1 MSAIF
6 GETLTFS
13 QENGPDVKLVVF
25 GDEFYARYET
35 IDGYTVVYDID
46 LKQYCYAILL
56 DGRFASSGVQITKS
70 PPTGIQR
77 HLKEYEGVRNEK
89 FERRYAN
96 IRPPERAETLMR
108 TLGLNEGLLEGR
120 RVSSGPVRG
129 LTILVEFADMS
140 TNVTASDVD
149 DLLNGEN
156 YNKHGN
162 YCSVNKYFHLM
173 SNGKLNYSNSVVGP
187 IRLSKNRIYYT
198 TDENKT
204 RLLIRE
210 ALDIVV
216 NDMGID
222 LSEFDSRSEGI
233 VDALN
238 IMYAGRTVYEG
249 GLWPHNS
256 VINLNYAG
264 IRTHFYMIT
273 SLGRYPVDLSIGT
286 FCHEN
291 GHQLCRFADLY
302 DYGTRDGDFEKSAG
316 FGVYCLMG
324 CGNHLN
330 RGRTPSPV
338 CSYLRYLV
346 NWIDNEI
353 LLNNPTEY
361 QARHGDYGT
370 LMKYETNKL
379 NEFFIVEN
387 RSQFELDS
395 HLPDSGLAVYHCDIL
410 GSNEWQGGTR
420 DKHYQCGLLQADG
433 HFDLENNRNYGDA
446 GDLFERFE
454 GLALSHDTKPH
465 SRIWDGSDSSLR
477 ISDISAPGEIIR
489 FSTGEWSPPLVAMGE
504 VTADLPIPDSEPE
517 GVSSEITI
525 SQIGR
530 AKSIKVSIDIIHT
543 FIGELQVELEAP
555 SGKKAMLHDKTGG
568 YTDNIKE
575 TYFSDSVQ
583 TLADL
588 GGESING
595 NWTLHIKDLA
605 LYDTGRLNWWKIEIK
620 YESEEQVIHEEVTPN
635 LSIPDMNTL
644 GISSF
649 IHIIQ
654 EGFVKDIK
662 VNVEISHTFIG
673 DLLVDLVAPSGQSVT
688 LHNRTGN
695 SKNDLRMTY
704 DKLTVPALEAF
715 KSEQI
720 KGDWSLRVRDLA
732 KFDEGK
738 LEKWSLWLM
747 Y

>member
-1 MSAIF
+1 
-6 GETLTFS
+6 
-13 QENGPDVKLVVF
+13 
-25 GDEFYARYET
+25 
-35 IDGYTVVYDID
+35 
-46 LKQYCYAILL
+46 
-56 DGRFASSGVQITKS
+56 
-70 PPTGIQR
+70 
-77 HLKEYEGVRNEK
+77 
-89 FERRYAN
+89 
-96 IRPPERAETLMR
+96 
-108 TLGLNEGLLEGR
+108 
-120 RVSSGPVRG
+120 
-129 LTILVEFADMS
+129 
-140 TNVTASDVD
+140 
-149 DLLNGEN
+149 
-156 YNKHGN
+156 
-162 YCSVNKYFHLM
+162 
-173 SNGKLNYSNSVVGP
+173 
-187 IRLSKNRIYYT
+187 
-198 TDENKT
+198 
-204 RLLIRE
+204 
-210 ALDIVV
+210 
-216 NDMGID
+216 
-222 LSEFDSRSEGI
+222 
-233 VDALN
+233 
-238 IMYAGRTVYEG
+238 
-249 GLWPHNS
+249 
-256 VINLNYAG
+256 
-264 IRTHFYMIT
+264 
-273 SLGRYPVDLSIGT
+273 
-286 FCHEN
+286 
-291 GHQLCRFADLY
+291 
-302 DYGTRDGDFEKSAG
+302 
-316 FGVYCLMG
+316 
-324 CGNHLN
+324 
-330 RGRTPSPV
+330 
-338 CSYLRYLV
+338 
-346 NWIDNEI
+346 
-353 LLNNPTEY
+353 
-361 QARHGDYGT
+361 
-370 LMKYETNKL
+370 
-379 NEFFIVEN
+379 
-387 RSQFELDS
+387 
-395 HLPDSGLAVYHCDIL
+395 
-410 GSNEWQGGTR
+410 
-420 DKHYQCGLLQADG
+420 
-433 HFDLENNRNYGDA
+433 
-446 GDLFERFE
+446 
-454 GLALSHDTKPH
+454 
-465 SRIWDGSDSSLR
+465 
-477 ISDISAPGEIIR
+477 
-489 FSTGEWSPPLVAMGE
+489 MGE

-543 FIGELQVELEAP
+543 FIGELQVKLEAP

>member
-6 GETLTFS
+6 GETLIFG

-46 LKQYCYAILL
+46 LGQYCYAILL
-56 DGRFASSGVQITKS
+56 DGRFASSGVPITKS
-70 PPTGIQR
+70 PLTGIQR
-77 HLKEYEGVRNEK
+77 HLKEFRNVRNEK
-89 FERRYAN
+89 FERRHAN
-96 IRPPERAETLMR
+96 IRPPESAETLMR
-108 TLGLNEGLLEGR
+108 ARGLNEGLLEGR
-120 RVSSGPVRG
+120 RVSSDNVRG
-129 LTILVEFADMS
+129 LTILVEFADVS
-140 TNVTASDVD
+140 TNVTANDVD
-149 DLLNGEN
+149 ELLNGEN

-162 YCSVNKYFHLM
+162 YCSVHEYFRLM
-173 SNGKLNYSNSVVGP
+173 SNGKLDYSNSVVGP
-187 IRLSKNRIYYT
+187 IKLSKKLTYYT
-198 TDENKT
+198 TSNTKT
-204 RLLIRE
+204 KLLIQE

-222 LSEFDSRSEGI
+222 LSEFDSRNEGI

-256 VINLNYAG
+256 TIYLNYAG
-264 IRTHFYMIT
+264 IRTHFYIIT

-286 FCHEN
+286 FCHES
-291 GHQLCRFADLY
+291 GHQLCRFPDLY
-302 DYGTRDGDFEKSAG
+302 DYGQRDGDFEKSAG
-316 FGVYCLMG
+316 IGVYCLMG
-324 CGNHLN
+324 SGNHLN

-353 LLNNPTEY
+353 QLNNPTEY

-370 LMKYETNKL
+370 IMKYETNKL
-379 NEFFIVEN
+379 HEFFIVEN
-387 RSQFELDS
+387 RSKLGLDS
-395 HLPDSGLAVYHCDIL
+395 HLYDSGLAVYHCDIL

-420 DKHYQCGLLQADG
+420 DEHYQCGVLQADG
-433 HFDLENNRNYGDA
+433 HFDLENNRNLGDT
-446 GDLFERFE
+446 GDLFKQIE
-454 GLALSHDTKPH
+454 GIALSHDTTPH
-465 SRIWDGSDSSLR
+465 SRIWDGSDSDLR

-489 FSTGEWSPPLVAMGE
+489 FSTGEGEPLVAIGE
-504 VTADLPIPDSEPE
+504 VTADLPIPDDEPE

-525 SQIGR
+525 SKIGK

-543 FIGELQVELEAP
+543 FIGDLQVELEAP
-555 SGKKAMLHDKTGG
+555 SGKKAMLHDKKGG
-568 YTDNIKE
+568 YTDDIRE
-575 TYFSDSVQ
+575 TYVSDSVQ

-588 GGESING
+588 EGESING
-595 NWTLHIKDLA
+595 NWALHIKDLE
-605 LYDTGRLNWWKIEIK
+605 LHDTGRLNWWKIEMK
-620 YESEEQVIHEEVTPN
+620 YESEGEVIHEEVMPD
-635 LSIPDMNTL
+635 LPIPDMNTL
-644 GISSF
+644 GISSL
-649 IHIIQ
+649 IHILQ
-654 EGFVKDIK
+654 EGVVKDIK
-662 VNVEISHTFIG
+662 VNVEVSHTFIG

-688 LHNRTGN
+688 LHNRTGRG
-695 SKNDLRMTY
+695 KNDLKMTY
-704 DKLTVPALEAF
+704 DKFTVPALEAL

-720 KGDWSLRVRDLA
+720 EGDWSLRVRDLS

-738 LEKWSLWLM
+738 LEKWSLWLT